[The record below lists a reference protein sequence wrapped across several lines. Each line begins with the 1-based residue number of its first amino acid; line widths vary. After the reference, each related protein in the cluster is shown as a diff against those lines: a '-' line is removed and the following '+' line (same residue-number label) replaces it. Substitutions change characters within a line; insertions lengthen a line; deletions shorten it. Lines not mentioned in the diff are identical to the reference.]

1 MPRESEIRKFIFDT
15 FMTGADDKDLDNDD
29 PLIDKGIIDSMGM
42 LELIAFAEEEYN
54 IEVEDEEVIPD
65 NFGTVNKLSAYV
77 NKKLSSK

>member
-42 LELIAFAEEEYN
+42 LELIAFAEGEYN